1 MCLRIVDLD
10 METFLNSRLL
20 TGISG
25 LDEILY
31 GGLQRNHV
39 FLLEGDPGT
48 GKTTLALQF
57 LLHGASQGEKGLLLA
72 LSESRQELISI
83 ARSHGWSLDSID
95 IVELIPAEADLN
107 PDESYTFFHPEEIEL
122 ADTVKTLNEEIE
134 KAHPSRV
141 VVDSLAELRLLAQDT
156 RHYRRQVLALKKHL
170 TGRDTSVLLLDDRT
184 SAAKEKQ
191 LHSVVHGV
199 ISLERLPRE
208 YGRIRRRLEISKMRG
223 AAFMEGYHDYTI
235 ETGGLRIFPRL
246 IAAEHHA
253 DFDRHST
260 LSGVAHLDNLLGGGL
275 DRGSS
280 TLITGPA
287 GSGKSTMALKYALAA
302 AARGEQVGLYTFE
315 EGKASLL
322 ARTESLQ
329 MPLKQAVES
338 GRIVIEQIDPAEL
351 SPGEFA
357 ARVRQ
362 SVEKDRARMI
372 VIDSLNGYLAA
383 MPQEDFLTLQMHEL
397 LTYLN
402 QQGIVTI
409 MVLAQ
414 HGVFDSQSTVDLSY
428 IADAIILLRF
438 FEAHG
443 GVRKALS
450 VVKKRSSG
458 HEHSIRELEITP
470 GDGIRV
476 GRPLTAFQGV
486 LSGVP
491 HYTGDTS
498 FLRQAEQDERG

>member
-1 MCLRIVDLD
+1 
-10 METFLNSRLL
+10 METLLNSRLL

-31 GGLQRNHV
+31 GGLQRNNV

-57 LLHGASQGEKGLLLA
+57 LLHGTAQGEKGLLLA
-72 LSESRQELISI
+72 LSESRQELIKI
-83 ARSHGWSLDSID
+83 AGSHGWSLDSID
-95 IVELIPAEADLN
+95 IVELIPAEANLN
-107 PDESYTFFHPEEIEL
+107 PDESYTFFHPEEVEL
-122 ADTVKTLNEEIE
+122 ADTVQALILEIE

-156 RHYRRQVLALKKHL
+156 RHYRRQILALKKHL
-170 TGRDTSVLLLDDRT
+170 TARDLTVFLLDDRT
-184 SAAKEKQ
+184 SAAKELQ

-208 YGRIRRRLEISKMRG
+208 YGRNRRRVEISKMRG
-223 AAFMEGYHDYTI
+223 TAFMEGFHDYTI

-246 IAAEHHA
+246 IAAEHHS

-260 LSGVAHLDNLLGGGL
+260 LSGVEPLDDLLGGGL

-287 GSGKSTMALKYALAA
+287 GSGKSTVALKYALAA
-302 AARGEQVGLYTFE
+302 AARGEPVGLYTFE

-329 MPLKQAVES
+329 MPLREAVEN
-338 GRIVIEQIDPAEL
+338 GCITIEQVDPGEL
-351 SPGEFA
+351 SPGEFV
-357 ARVRQ
+357 ARVRH
-362 SVEKDRARMI
+362 SVEKDRVRMI

-383 MPQEDFLTLQMHEL
+383 MPQEEFLTLQMHEL

-402 QQGIVTI
+402 QKGIVTI
-409 MVLAQ
+409 LVLAQ
-414 HGVFDSQSTVDLSY
+414 HGVFDAQSSVDLSY
-428 IADAIILLRF
+428 MADAIILLRF

-443 GVRKALS
+443 QVRKALS

-458 HEHSIRELEITP
+458 HERTIRELEITP

-486 LSGVP
+486 LTGVP
-491 HYTGDTS
+491 QYTGDTS
-498 FLRQAEQDERG
+498 FLGQAEPDGRN